1 MQNYKSFIPE
11 YVAYKVA
18 NATLQ
23 QLKQWT
29 IYHFSS
35 QRMIL
40 EDINTIQ
47 IDDLK
52 IFSEHYLIHLFENF
66 HTDVELEIL
75 YNEFLT
81 MGGN

>member
-1 MQNYKSFIPE
+1 MDKSFIPE
-11 YVAYKVA
+11 YVVYKVA

-52 IFSEHYLIHLFENF
+52 IFSEHYYSQSLVL
-66 HTDVELEIL
+66 L
-75 YNEFLT
+75 YESFLT
-81 MGGN
+81 TTYKFSL